1 MSKTKF
7 NPEFVQ
13 SKATKKSKKT
23 RKKISFGAI
32 FSKKKPEQ
40 SSRTIQFSRKSALSI
55 FSSVFFFLFF
65 VMGFVLLLNFGRIDT
80 LTRIAAKKQVNP
92 TVLLT
97 QVNQGLSNTEQMKY
111 EGTKFVEKLFDL
123 NKEKMEEW
131 ENNLSPYLSQ
141 GLNASDLG
149 FSSTTYSREVKQ
161 ISFIKSET
169 LNEAESMYRLFYD
182 VTFTEGNQWKDCQ
195 ISFPVSFKEQELKLL
210 DAIEFLN
217 LQATESKNHVTYRSE
232 RFLAKGTN
240 VSDNEKLKIEEFL
253 KKFFELYVKNDEKL
267 ALIANVNG
275 LEGGTFNHMQLEH
288 IVQTKEGNY
297 VAQGTYTFSFQK
309 DSSFT
314 SRFTANIKPSSDSYF
329 VTKFNE

>member
-13 SKATKKSKKT
+13 SKATKKAKKT

-32 FSKKKPEQ
+32 FSKKKPE
-40 SSRTIQFSRKSALSI
+40 SSTRMIQFSQKSAMSI
-55 FSSVFFFLFF
+55 FSGVFFFLFF
-65 VMGFVLLLNFGRIDT
+65 VMGIVLLLNFGRIDT
-80 LTRIAAKKQVNP
+80 LTRLAASKQVNP

-123 NKEKMEEW
+123 NKEKIGEW

-149 FSSTTYSREVKQ
+149 FSSTTYSREAKQ

-210 DAIEFLN
+210 DSIE
-217 LQATESKNHVTYRSE
+217 
-232 RFLAKGTN
+232 
-240 VSDNEKLKIEEFL
+240 
-253 KKFFELYVKNDEKL
+253 
-267 ALIANVNG
+267 
-275 LEGGTFNHMQLEH
+275 
-288 IVQTKEGNY
+288 
-297 VAQGTYTFSFQK
+297 
-309 DSSFT
+309 
-314 SRFTANIKPSSDSYF
+314 
-329 VTKFNE
+329 